1 MINWENVAEVFAVV
15 GIALS
20 IVAVAYGLAVL

>member
-1 MINWENVAEVFAVV
+1 MKDWENVTEVFAVV

-20 IVAVAYGLAVL
+20 IVAVAYGLASI